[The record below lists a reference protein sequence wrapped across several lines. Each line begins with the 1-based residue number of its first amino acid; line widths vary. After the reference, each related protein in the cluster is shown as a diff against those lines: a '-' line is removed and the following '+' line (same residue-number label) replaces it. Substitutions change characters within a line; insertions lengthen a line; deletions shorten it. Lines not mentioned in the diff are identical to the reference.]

1 MIPGLVAKNNNL
13 KEYFG
18 DEKKRRGRIENKVHG
33 DKKGKGFYIRFNQL
47 SDSRLDKTQFGTIVR
62 DPNNPRF

>member
-1 MIPGLVAKNNNL
+1 MDVN
-13 KEYFG
+13 EYK
-18 DEKKRRGRIENKVHG
+18 DIKDVNV
-33 DKKGKGFYIRFNQL
+33 RFNQL